1 MSDQIAS
8 RTTFGNNNIGNSATE
23 AAEKATSMY
32 NKAKKLASGKLQ
44 LEITWGTVGMI
55 LIMGFFYMIISS
67 IGMSIYSKCEAM
79 QGKPVQENLNKY
91 LAATL
96 TIGLTIPFTLL
107 VLKLVKKELAVF
119 MLIYSIMGI
128 VGSAAA
134 LNWAVKCENAK
145 QSDKSWAGM
154 NVALFSIT
162 LLASTWMLRPTK
174 GLKGG
179 WAQKLD

>member
-8 RTTFGNNNIGNSATE
+8 KATFGNAGNAV
-23 AAEKATSMY
+23 AAEQAATMY
-32 NKAKKLASGKLQ
+32 NRAKKLASGTLQ
-44 LEITWGTVGMI
+44 LEIKWSTVGLI
-55 LIMGFFYMIISS
+55 LVMGFLYMIISS
-67 IGMSIYSKCEAM
+67 IGMSVYSKCEAM
-79 QGKPVQENLNKY
+79 KGKPVQENLNKY

-119 MLIYSIMGI
+119 MLIYSIMGL

-134 LNWAVKCENAK
+134 LNWTVKCENAK
-145 QSDKSWAGM
+145 QSEKTYAGM

-162 LLASTWMLRPTK
+162 LMASAWMLRPRK

-179 WAQKLD
+179 WAQKMA

>member
-1 MSDQIAS
+1 MSDQIA
-8 RTTFGNNNIGNSATE
+8 TNNTGNAV
-23 AAEKATSMY
+23 AAEQAASMY
-32 NKAKKLASGKLQ
+32 NRAKKLASGTLQ
-44 LEITWGTVGMI
+44 LEIKWGTVGLI
-55 LIMGFFYMIISS
+55 LVMGFLYMIISS
-67 IGMSIYSKCEAM
+67 IGMSVYSKCEAM
-79 QGKPVQENLNKY
+79 KGKPVQENLNKY

-119 MLIYSIMGI
+119 MLIYSIMGL

-145 QSDKSWAGM
+145 QSEKTYAGM
-154 NVALFSIT
+154 SVALFSMT
-162 LLASTWMLRPTK
+162 LLASAWMLRPRK